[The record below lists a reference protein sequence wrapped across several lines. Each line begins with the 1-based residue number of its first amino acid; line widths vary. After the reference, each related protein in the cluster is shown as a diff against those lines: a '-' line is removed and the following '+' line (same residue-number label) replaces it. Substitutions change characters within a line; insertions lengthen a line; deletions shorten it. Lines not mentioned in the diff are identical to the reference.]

1 MSDPF
6 GKWSSFY
13 ADADE
18 KILRYPNEP
27 LVRMIKG
34 NYIPNLVKEYEGK
47 KVLDIGFGHGNN
59 LFFLSQ
65 QGFQLYG
72 IEVQEEICS
81 LVGDRLARQG
91 ISSDLRQGTNRE
103 IPFDNNMFDALVSW
117 DVLHYEANE
126 ENLCLA
132 LQEYHR
138 VLKPGGRLYLSTI
151 APQSSVLR
159 QAEIIGSHRYQLSR
173 GDDFRQGEVFFC
185 CDFPEYLQYYLAPCF
200 NNVYVG
206 RSTDDLFAE
215 TYDSFVATGLKR
227 ETIIES
233 T

>member
-13 ADADE
+13 ANADE
-18 KILRYPNEP
+18 KMLRFPNEP

-34 NYIPNLVKEYEGK
+34 NYIPDVVKEYDGK

-65 QGFQLYG
+65 QGFELYG

-81 LVGDRLARQG
+81 LVSDRLERQS
-91 ISSDLRQGTNRE
+91 ISSDLRRGTNRN
-103 IPFDNNMFDALVSW
+103 IPFDDNMFDALVSW

-126 ENLCLA
+126 ENICMA

-138 VLKPGGRLYLSTI
+138 VLKTGGRLYLSTI
-151 APQSSVLR
+151 ANKSSVLR
-159 QAEIIGSHRYQLSR
+159 EAEIVGSHLYQLAR

-185 CDFPEYLQYYLAPCF
+185 CDTPEYLQHYLDPCF
-200 NNVYVG
+200 DQVYVG
-206 RSTDDLFAE
+206 RSTDDLFEE

-227 ETIIES
+227 DTITS
-233 T
+233 R